1 LGLSTEQAALKKNAN
16 IIMQQEIS
24 NPAARN

>member
-1 LGLSTEQAALKKNAN
+1 
-16 IIMQQEIS
+16 MQQEIS